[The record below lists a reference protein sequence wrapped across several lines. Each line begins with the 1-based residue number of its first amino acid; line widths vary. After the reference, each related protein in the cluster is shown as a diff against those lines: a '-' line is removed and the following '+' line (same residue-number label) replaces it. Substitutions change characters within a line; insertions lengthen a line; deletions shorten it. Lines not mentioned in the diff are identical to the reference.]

1 MVYIGSTRFNNSS
14 YNENMNYRKQNGEIV
29 IYGTSVRIQDKYPL
43 GDLIFVI
50 EMNNDKNMIEG
61 IGLIRNSIVHDKKH
75 KIYLNSDY
83 NRYIYRGSYW
93 MSRKEIM
100 QMDIEIIEICDSV
113 LFKGKSHLKRQA
125 GISILTDTL
134 FTNWDYHLRVLKT
147 KIKDIFTVKFKHI
160 KNDEL
165 EEKKEDGIEE
175 VFEIIPKKRKREY

>member
-1 MVYIGSTRFNNSS
+1 MVYIGSTRFNNDS

-29 IYGTSVRIQDKYPL
+29 IYGTSIRIQDKYPL

-61 IGLIRNSIVHDKKH
+61 IGLIRNSVVHDKKH
-75 KIYLNSDY
+75 KIYTNYDY

-100 QMDIEIIEICDSV
+100 QMDMEIIEICDSV

-134 FTNWDYHLRVLKT
+134 FTNWDYHLYTLKT
-147 KIKDIFTVKFKHI
+147 KIKDIFKSKFKQ
-160 KNDEL
+160 NEEL
-165 EEKKEDGIEE
+165 EEQNEYEE
-175 VFEIIPKKRKREY
+175 IIEIIPKKRKREY